1 MLFSTLAV
9 AALSAVAS
17 AKTIRVDVGKS
28 GFNFSPNDIKA
39 DKGDILEFH
48 YHALNHSV
56 VAADFAKPCQPKA
69 SGGFYSGFFPTG
81 SGENKNVFQVTVN
94 DTATPIWFY
103 CSQTIGNHCSAG
115 MVGAVN
121 ANADKTLA
129 MFKSAAERQSSNQ
142 SPSTGPFGGRILSAS
157 AASQSS
163 GGSSSTTTG
172 SAAAATT
179 TNAAASLGS
188 VGGMALAVV
197 GAAVAFAV

>member
-1 MLFSTLAV
+1 
-9 AALSAVAS
+9 
-17 AKTIRVDVGKS
+17 
-28 GFNFSPNDIKA
+28 
-39 DKGDILEFH
+39 
-48 YHALNHSV
+48 
-56 VAADFAKPCQPKA
+56 
-69 SGGFYSGFFPTG
+69 
-81 SGENKNVFQVTVN
+81 
-94 DTATPIWFY
+94 
-103 CSQTIGNHCSAG
+103 

>member
-28 GFNFSPNDIKA
+28 GLSFSPNDIKA
-39 DKGDILEFH
+39 DKGDVLEFH
-48 YHALNHSV
+48 YHAINHSV

-69 SGGFYSGFFPTG
+69 SGGFYSGFFPTS

-94 DTATPIWFY
+94 DTTPIWFY
-103 CSQTIGNHCSAG
+103 CSQTVGNHCSAG

-129 MFKSAAERQSSNQ
+129 MFKSAAEKESSNQ
-142 SPSTGPFGGRILSAS
+142 SPSSGPFGGRILSAS
-157 AASQSS
+157 AATQSS
-163 GGSSSTTTG
+163 GSSTTTTG
-172 SAAAATT
+172 SPSAATT
-179 TNAAASLGS
+179 TNAAAALGS